1 MNKIVTIITPMF
13 NSQST
18 INETIESVLNQE
30 IDSWELIIVDDGSID
45 NSLQIVEDYCRKDS
59 RIKLL
64 LRGREPKGAST
75 CRNIGIQFASGE
87 FIIFLDSDD
96 FIEPF
101 CIKQRL
107 EVMVKNPDLEIG
119 IFKMKEFTY
128 KKGDSNKIANMLDSV
143 DPLYDFL
150 SGKFPWTITCPI
162 WKRSILI
169 ELKGFNETLNRM
181 QDPDLHV
188 RTLLYP
194 VKYKLFYGYPA
205 DCYYRVLHS
214 KYTPPDMIKE
224 MVHGYCEFH
233 FNFIEAVNKN
243 GNKSYLKAL
252 DTSVN
257 TLLFEV
263 SRMCNDW
270 AMLHEALQIYIKLNL
285 ISVTSAKYLFIKY
298 MVMQKMIFLL
308 KKIRNIIR
316 KYLLK
321 YDEKI
326 KYEFS

>member
-13 NSQST
+13 NSQCT

-30 IDSWELIIVDDGSID
+30 LDSWELIIIDDGSID

-75 CRNIGIQFASGE
+75 CRNIGIQQASGE
-87 FIIFLDSDD
+87 FILFLDSDD
-96 FIEPF
+96 FLEPF
-101 CIKQRL
+101 CTRQRL
-107 EVMVKNPDLEIG
+107 QVMEENPNLEMG
-119 IFKMKEFTY
+119 IFLMKEFTY

-150 SGKFPWTITCPI
+150 SGKFPWTVTSPI
-162 WKRSILI
+162 WKKNILI
-169 ELKGFNETLNRM
+169 ELKGFNETINRM

-188 RTLLYP
+188 RALLRP
-194 VKYKLFYGYPA
+194 VNYKLFYCYPA
-205 DCYYRVLHS
+205 DCYYRVLHA
-214 KYTPPDMIKE
+214 KYTPPDMIQE
-224 MVHGYCEFH
+224 MIRGYCDFY
-233 FNFIEAVNKN
+233 FNFIEAVNLN
-243 GNKSYLKAL
+243 CNKIYLKAL

-263 SRMCNDW
+263 SRMCNDRT
-270 AMLHEALQIYIKLNL
+270 MLHEALQIYTKLDL
-285 ISVTSAKYLFIKY
+285 ISDISAKYLFIKY
-298 MVMQKMIFLL
+298 MVMQKTIFLL
-308 KKIRNIIR
+308 KKIRNIVR

-321 YDEKI
+321 YDKKV

>member
-1 MNKIVTIITPMF
+1 MNKIVSIITPMF

-18 INETIESVLNQE
+18 IKETIKSVLNQV

-45 NSLQIVEDYCRKDS
+45 NSLHIVEDYCRKDS

-75 CRNIGIQFASGE
+75 CRNIGIQQAKGE
-87 FIIFLDSDD
+87 FILFLDSDD
-96 FIEPF
+96 FLEPF

-107 EVMVKNPDLEIG
+107 KVMEENPDLEMG
-119 IFKMKEFTY
+119 IFIMKEFTY
-128 KKGDSNKIANMLDSV
+128 KKGDSNKIANILDSA

-150 SGKFPWTITCPI
+150 SGKFPWTVTCPI
-162 WKRSILI
+162 WKKNILT

-188 RTLLYP
+188 RALLRP
-194 VKYKLFYGYPA
+194 VKYKLFYSYPA

-214 KYTPPDMIKE
+214 KYTPPDMIQE
-224 MVHGYCEFH
+224 MIRGYCDFY
-233 FNFIEAVNKN
+233 FNFIEPVNIN
-243 GNKSYLKAL
+243 GNKIYVKAL

-263 SRMCNDW
+263 SRMCNDQS
-270 AMLHEALQIYIKLNL
+270 LLNEALQIYTKLNL
-285 ISVTSAKYLFIKY
+285 ISVISAKYLFIKY

-308 KKIRNIIR
+308 KKVRNIIR

-321 YDEKI
+321 YDKKV